1 MHAHAGRHG
10 YTGTVRSSRWLKT
23 CVAIWFLSL
32 CISFPSN
39 AQYYN
44 LSFRNYLSF
53 TGLAQSEVDAI
64 FEDSRG
70 FLWAGTH
77 FGLSRYDGREF
88 RNFYHHV
95 DDSLSIADNEISSI
109 DEDSKGTLWISL
121 FMTGFCSF
129 DTRTA
134 RFTNYTQTST
144 GKLPSKLVEALMV
157 DKDDRIWLGTDKGL
171 TVFNPTDG
179 SFRNVSGPGEPAPIL
194 DVLCLVED
202 SLGYVWIGTR
212 NSGIWRIDPELRQPL
227 QIAGFDAVSEVR
239 DIFLQKGHGV
249 WIASSHGL
257 FRLAEKAG
265 SGYRVERARFFPQ
278 DESLVDVEVDARGNL
293 WLATQVRGVAI
304 YFPKTGF
311 LDRLQENFSSPR
323 GLLSNR
329 MFELYQ
335 DSQDGMWLGG
345 ENGLQYFQQ
354 ASQKFSIY
362 PGLSSMSD
370 LMRGSTLYGIAE
382 VDNDLIMAS
391 SGGIL
396 VYNRVSNKY
405 VPINYPPD
413 YKPGS
418 IRFRS
423 LKREGP
429 QVWWVSS
436 DKGIFLLTSAKG
448 AYTVSRPP
456 QLKGINIFTSGSFRK
471 YLKKGDD
478 YYFAL
483 SNAGF
488 LHWNQRTGQCI
499 QHRHIK
505 DQEISLGDDN
515 LNQVEFDRDGNILI
529 GHNEGL
535 SIFYP
540 ASGTFRN
547 FRARKDMHAQGLNSQ
562 FVYDM
567 YDDGTYYWLATFGGG
582 INRLHKASGLV
593 EHYTTR
599 NGLCNDGIYTL
610 MPEGDSILWLGTAK
624 GLARFNI
631 RRQSFVNYGLE
642 DGLPAD
648 EFNMLSRFVNDEGEI
663 FMGTMNG
670 LVSFSGSEIRKSNIE
685 PRIYLSRIRLNGVR
699 QSDSAVSTVNTSR
712 RLITNYG
719 EGVYMEFSSL
729 VFNGSGNLGIRY
741 RINEI
746 DTAWRTGES
755 GTLVPLIRTE
765 PGVYT
770 VSIQIYRNPGMEKSP
785 EWTMQFI
792 VKPPYWKTLP
802 FRLIVVTLAL
812 LSVLLLV
819 RSYISRRLQKQ
830 KASFEQEQAVEKERA
845 RISAELHDDIGG
857 GLTAIR
863 LMSEMLLANARE
875 EKSKVYVSKIST
887 SSNELIQKMNEIVW
901 ALNINNDNL
910 QSLVSYT
917 REFTVSYL
925 DDVEL
930 VCRVDIPDQVP
941 NVHIS
946 GTNRREIFLLVKE
959 SLNNIVKHAQAS
971 EVHLLVEIDGRL
983 RIRIQDNGR
992 GFDPMKV
999 RSGANGLS
1007 NMQKRIKRLNG
1018 RMEIRSDRGTDILFD
1033 IPLQSLAHTGL
1044 A

>member
-1 MHAHAGRHG
+1 VTLNIA
-10 YTGTVRSSRWLKT
+10 L
-23 CVAIWFLSL
+23 L
-32 CISFPSN
+32 ISFSSK

-44 LSFRNYLSF
+44 LSFRNYLSY

-88 RNFYHHV
+88 RNFFHHV
-95 DDSLSIADNEISSI
+95 DDSLSIADNEISAI

-129 DTRTA
+129 DARTA
-134 RFTNYTQTST
+134 RFTNYTQTGP
-144 GKLPSKLVEALMV
+144 GKLPSKFVETLIV
-157 DKDDRIWLGTDKGL
+157 DRDDRIWLGTDKGL
-171 TVFNPTDG
+171 TVFNPADG
-179 SFRNVSGPGEPAPIL
+179 SFRTVTGPGEPGQTL
-194 DVLCLVED
+194 DILCLVED
-202 SLGYVWIGTR
+202 SLGFVWIGTR
-212 NSGIWRIDPELRQPL
+212 NMGVWRIDRELRRPL
-227 QIAGFDAVSEVR
+227 QIAGFDEIGEAR
-239 DIFLQKGHGV
+239 DLYLQNGNGV
-249 WIASSHGL
+249 WIAGSHGL
-257 FRLAEKAG
+257 FLLQEKAG
-265 SGYRVERARFFPQ
+265 TGFSTERAPFFPR
-278 DESLVDVEVDARGNL
+278 DEALVDVEVDARGNI

-304 YFPKTGF
+304 YFPETGF

-335 DSQDGMWLGG
+335 DSQGGFWLGG
-345 ENGLQYFQQ
+345 ENGLQYFQY
-354 ASQKFSIY
+354 ASQKFNIY
-362 PGLSSMSD
+362 PGLSTMSD
-370 LMRGSTLYGIAE
+370 LMRGSTLYGIVE
-382 VDNDLIMAS
+382 VDNDLVMAS
-391 SGGIL
+391 SGGML

-405 VPINYPPD
+405 VPIRYPPD
-413 YKPGS
+413 YRPGS
-418 IRFRS
+418 VRFRS

-429 QVWWVSS
+429 QTWWISS
-436 DKGIFLLTSAKG
+436 DKGIFLLTSGKG
-448 AYTVSRPP
+448 EYTVSRPP
-456 QLKGINIFTSGSFRK
+456 QLKGIDIFTTGSFRK

-488 LHWNQRTGQCI
+488 LHWNQRTRQYT
-499 QHRHIK
+499 QYRHITGE
-505 DQEISLGDDN
+505 DSSLGDDN
-515 LNQVEFDRDGNILI
+515 VNQVEFDKEGSILI
-529 GHNEGL
+529 GHNDGL

-540 ASGTFRN
+540 ASGRFRN
-547 FRARKDMHAQGLNSQ
+547 YHERKDREGQGLNKR

-582 INRLHKASGLV
+582 LNRLHKKSGRV
-593 EHYTTR
+593 DYFTTR

-610 MPEGDSILWLGTAK
+610 MPEGDSVLWLGSAK
-624 GLARFNI
+624 GLARFSI
-631 RRQSFVNYGLE
+631 QRESFVNFGLE
-642 DGLPAD
+642 DGLPGD

-670 LVSFSGSEIRKSNIE
+670 LVSFSGADIHKSNIE

-699 QSDSAVSTVNTSR
+699 QSDSSVSTVNTGR
-712 RLITNYG
+712 RLITSYG
-719 EGVYMEFSSL
+719 EGVYLEFSPL
-729 VFNGSGNLGIRY
+729 VFTGSGNLGIRY

-765 PGVYT
+765 PGIYT
-770 VSIQIYRNPGMEKSP
+770 VTVQIYRSPGMEKSP
-785 EWTMQFI
+785 EWTMQFV
-792 VKPPYWKTLP
+792 VKPPYWRTLP
-802 FRLIVVTLAL
+802 FRLIVITLAL
-812 LSVLLLV
+812 LSILLLV

-830 KASFEQEQAVEKERA
+830 KASFEREQAVEKERA

-863 LMSEMLLANARE
+863 LMSEMLLENPGG
-875 EKSKVYVSKIST
+875 EKSKVYVGKIST

-901 ALNINNDNL
+901 ALNVNNDNL

-917 REFTVSYL
+917 REFAVSYL
-925 DDVEL
+925 DDVDL
-930 VCRVDIPDQVP
+930 LCRVDIPDPIP
-941 NVHIS
+941 NVPIN
-946 GTNRREIFLLVKE
+946 GTNRRDIFLLVKE
-959 SLNNIVKHAQAS
+959 SLNNIVKHAQSS
-971 EVHLLVEIDGRL
+971 EVHMSVEIDGRL
-983 RIRIQDNGR
+983 RIRIRDNGR

-999 RSGANGLS
+999 RSGANGLT

-1018 RMEIRSDRGTDILFD
+1018 RMEIRSDQGTDILFD
-1033 IPLQSLAHTGL
+1033 IPLQSLGHTGL
-1044 A
+1044 T